1 MSSYKRSKVSFD
13 KEDYY
18 NQSSSSSSGSGK
30 RARTK
35 PPRKEDSTEFEIDH
49 ESMLEPAKRRRGAVA
64 KDAYV
69 SDDEEVG
76 GGTFSSDSEDED
88 DNVNNGKEDGGKGK
102 GKKVQDDDDD
112 FDMFSTTMD
121 TNNNEE
127 EGASKNTMSNKK
139 KKLALQDIEG
149 QEMSSKDQES
159 DDEDDNE
166 QDDDSKKKKEPKLMA
181 FNMKQEMEEGSFD
194 AQGNYIRNEKDPE
207 AFHDRWM
214 EGISRK
220 EMIKAKEAQFKR
232 DQMEKVKEATRQSTL
247 PQTEGDVYKI
257 LIDYLLPGETV
268 QEALTTLGKGAH
280 GKIPAWKQK
289 LLDKKNK
296 NKKQPQQPVDDQQ
309 ALEKQKK
316 VEKITE
322 LADQLMALGHF
333 NVYEDTFEYIVRYLR
348 SKLIVEEDWIPQSKE
363 RK

>member
-1 MSSYKRSKVSFD
+1 MSSHKRSKVSFD
-13 KEDYY
+13 KDDYY
-18 NQSSSSSSGSGK
+18 VESSGS
-30 RARTK
+30 TK
-35 PPRKEDSTEFEIDH
+35 T
-49 ESMLEPAKRRRGAVA
+49 RRGAVA
-64 KDAYV
+64 KDAYG

-76 GGTFSSDSEDED
+76 GGAFSSDSEGEEEEE
-88 DNVNNGKEDGGKGK
+88 NEQVNGKGK
-102 GKKVQDDDDD
+102 GKATTQNDQGEDNDD
-112 FDMFSTTMD
+112 FDMFSSSTVD
-121 TNNNEE
+121 NNTNN
-127 EGASKNTMSNKK
+127 KQQQQNKK
-139 KKLALQDIEG
+139 KKKLDLHEIEG
-149 QEMSSKDQES
+149 QEMTSKDQ
-159 DDEDDNE
+159 DTDNE
-166 QDDDSKKKKEPKLMA
+166 SEKPKLMA

-220 EMIKAKEAQFKR
+220 EMVKAKEAQFKR
-232 DQMEKVKEATRQSTL
+232 DQLEKVKEATRQSSL
-247 PQTEGDVYKI
+247 PQTEGDVYLL

-296 NKKQPQQPVDDQQ
+296 NKNNKQQQQESQNDQQ
-309 ALEKQKK
+309 LALEKQQK

-348 SKLIVEEDWIPQSKE
+348 SKCIVEEDWIPLSKY

>member
-18 NQSSSSSSGSGK
+18 NQSTSGSGK

-88 DNVNNGKEDGGKGK
+88 DNTNNGKGDGEKGK

-112 FDMFSTTMD
+112 FDMFSSAVD

-127 EGASKNTMSNKK
+127 GANKKTISNKK

-159 DDEDDNE
+159 DEEEDGE
-166 QDDDSKKKKEPKLMA
+166 QDDDDKKKKEPKLMA

-232 DQMEKVKEATRQSTL
+232 DQIEKVKEATRQSTL
-247 PQTEGDVYKI
+247 PQTESDVYKL

-280 GKIPAWKQK
+280 GKVPAWKQK

-296 NKKQPQQPVDDQQ
+296 NKKQQPQQPVDDQQ

-348 SKLIVEEDWIPQSKE
+348 SKLVVEEDWVPQSKQ